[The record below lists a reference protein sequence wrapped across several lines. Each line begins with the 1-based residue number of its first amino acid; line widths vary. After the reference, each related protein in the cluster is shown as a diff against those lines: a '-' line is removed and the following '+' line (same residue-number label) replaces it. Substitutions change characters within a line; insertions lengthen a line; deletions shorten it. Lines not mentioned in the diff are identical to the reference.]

1 MPRRQRGKEEPI
13 RILLSSGSEKL
24 IRFRRALQRFDP
36 RYISLSST
44 NAARNGA
51 ERGLAISRFP
61 LDFIIELDRVAQK
74 TIEILNPFFPRAN
87 LVSFASRL
95 LRLCY
100 DNDVCRF
107 RAPLPSSATPV
118 RSNHRPTFTKK
129 TFSTDNGR
137 DTYGKFMTEP
147 MWKRLDEDYYVDVYT
162 KCVLQFEYNFSK
174 DEWIL
179 GVINSD
185 DSRLFYRLLYRF
197 EIRESFNRVVT
208 YRQRIEKSTNSSWRK
223 HE

>member
-1 MPRRQRGKEEPI
+1 M
-13 RILLSSGSEKL
+13 

-36 RYISLSST
+36 RYISLSPT

-107 RAPLPSSATPV
+107 RAPLPSLATPLSV
-118 RSNHRPTFTKK
+118 RITVARLQRKRSRPI
-129 TFSTDNGR
+129 TDA
-137 DTYGKFMTEP
+137 
-147 MWKRLDEDYYVDVYT
+147 
-162 KCVLQFEYNFSK
+162 
-174 DEWIL
+174 
-179 GVINSD
+179 
-185 DSRLFYRLLYRF
+185 
-197 EIRESFNRVVT
+197 IRTGNL
-208 YRQRIEKSTNSSWRK
+208 
-223 HE
+223 